1 MSWYRVSDTESFHE
15 DAAQELAAYEEMAR
29 DIIRTLPEEE
39 WPAWVYNWIRRWTGQ
54 DVKPIKLPNP
64 APPGTTFPEEW
75 LARAGKW
82 QRYAAGEGVPANYRP
97 EDPYDWEGKQPLYDK
112 LQTNWWELPEDQQRQ
127 AVVNAFRSTIISPQL
142 ELKWNAIVYQ
152 LLTQIP
158 ADEDDP
164 AVFEEFIRDY
174 KRRWDNPG
182 QVGFD
187 TPAENVMNQSE
198 VLPEKMNP
206 PFWGNLRRLAQLG
219 PYAEEL
225 RQAAL
230 EDLMEGGT
238 GHVFRQRVLDMKIP
252 GIGPKVTS
260 FAWLI
265 LQPSTSELATLDLW
279 MMRHLQKPYESPRND
294 QEYLQLEQQLQEE
307 RDSLYGQQ
315 VPLGQYQWAVWDKL
329 RTPGVHQ
336 DHSPFRVI
344 DPPHYMDVE
353 WSGPRAIDRAQERKR
368 QAPEPIP
375 GQLNLMA
382 GHRVGKWTLDPRLH
396 RRSLDPRM

>member
-1 MSWYRVSDTESFHE
+1 MWYRVADDASFAE
-15 DAAQELAAYEEMAR
+15 DAANELEAYEEMAR

-39 WPAWVYNWIRRWTGQ
+39 WPAWVFTWIRRWTGQ
-54 DVKPIKLPNP
+54 DLKPIKLPNP
-64 APPGTTFPEEW
+64 APPGFTFPEDW
-75 LARAGKW
+75 TAKVGKW
-82 QRYAAGEGVPANYRP
+82 QRYAAGEGVPANYTP
-97 EDPYDWEGKQPLYDK
+97 EDPYDHAGKQPLYDK
-112 LQTNWWELPEDQQRQ
+112 LQTNWWELDEDAQRQ

-152 LLTQIP
+152 LLSQIP
-158 ADEDDP
+158 ADESDP
-164 AVFEEFIRDY
+164 DVFEQFIRDY

-187 TPAENVMNQSE
+187 TPAENVLDPSQ

-230 EDLMEGGT
+230 EDLMQGGS
-238 GHVFRQRVLDMKIP
+238 GHVFRQRVLDMQIP

-265 LQPSTSELATLDLW
+265 LQPTTSELATLDLW

-294 QEYLQLEQQLQEE
+294 NEYLQLEQQLQEE
-307 RDSLYGQQ
+307 RDSLYGQG

-353 WSGPRAIDRAQERKR
+353 WSGPRAIDRAQETRRK
-368 QAPEPIP
+368 APEPIP
-375 GQLNLMA
+375 GQLNLM
-382 GHRVGKWTLDPRLH
+382 GKWILDPRL
-396 RRSLDPRM
+396 RRHNP